1 MILKALYD
9 YYHRCDEVAPAGFE
23 FKEISFLIK
32 LSNDGHFKGI
42 IDQRIDNKKGSIY
55 LVPKGVGRSSS
66 PVANILW
73 DNCSYVL
80 GFTEAN
86 LPSEKTLTAQQEA
99 KRKKEQ
105 LKNIKNHRVFV
116 NKVEELCS
124 SIPNS
129 KSIQAVQAFYH
140 SEECSLSTFESDV
153 QWENL
158 KKNLTKNISF
168 KIEGDLEIVPSKQEV
183 KEYVESLNFGR
194 TDVSDHVCLIT
205 GNRGKT
211 VETTTSTMISGSQA
225 TAKLVA
231 FQVSSGYDSYGK
243 SKGNNAPISEEAEFA
258 YTTALKMLL
267 DKESKNKFMIGN
279 RTFLFWA
286 SAQKKVAE
294 EVESC
299 LFNMFSFPKDDDNPN
314 RRIEL
319 VRKVMNDIY
328 SGAIPTNL
336 NDKFFFLGLAPNSAR
351 IAVVYWNECPLKE
364 FAALILKHFED
375 TEIIHK
381 SGKPYQGLHQ
391 MLSAVTLG
399 GKSSEVQPNLPEAV
413 MKSILQGLPYP
424 SALYQ
429 ACIRRIRAEQ
439 DKDIY
444 AARASILKGYLNRII
459 DNNNIKLKSMLDKK
473 NQNIGYLCGRLF
485 ATLVKIQEDANG
497 INTIQERYMNAASST
512 PASVFATI
520 LNLSIHHSEKLN
532 EGKKVY
538 YEKLKQ
544 EILEKMSADAFPAHL
559 DLNDQ
564 GRFFVGY
571 YHQRQE
577 FFTSKSETIENN

>member
-1 MILKALYD
+1 MILKTLYD

-32 LSNDGHFKGI
+32 LSNDGHFRGI

-168 KIEGDLEIVPSKQEV
+168 IIEGDLEIVPSKQEV

-211 VETTTSTMISGSQA
+211 VETTTSTLIPGSQA

-328 SGAIPTNL
+328 SGTIPTNL

-375 TEIIHK
+375 TDIIHK

-413 MKSILQGLPYP
+413 MKSIIQGLPYP

-459 DNNNIKLKSMLDKK
+459 DNNNIKLESMLDKN

-520 LNLSIHHSEKLN
+520 LNLSVHHSEKLN

-544 EILEKMSADAFPAHL
+544 EILDKMSADAFPAHL

-577 FFTSKSETIENN
+577 FFTSKSETIDNN

>member
-105 LKNIKNHRVFV
+105 LKNIKNHLVFV

-168 KIEGDLEIVPSKQEV
+168 IIEGDLEIVPSKQEV

-413 MKSILQGLPYP
+413 MKRIIQGLPYP

-459 DNNNIKLKSMLDKK
+459 DKKNIKLISMLDKK

-544 EILEKMSADAFPAHL
+544 EILDKMSADAFPAHL

-577 FFTSKSETIENN
+577 FFTSKSETIDNN

>member
-32 LSNDGHFKGI
+32 LSNDGHFRGI

-86 LPSEKTLTAQQEA
+86 LPSEKTLTAQQET

-105 LKNIKNHRVFV
+105 LKNIKNHLVFV

-168 KIEGDLEIVPSKQEV
+168 IIEGDLEIVPSKQEV

-211 VETTTSTMISGSQA
+211 VETTTSTMIPGSQA

-328 SGAIPTNL
+328 SGTIPTNL

-375 TEIIHK
+375 TDIIHK

-413 MKSILQGLPYP
+413 MKSIIQGLPYP

-459 DNNNIKLKSMLDKK
+459 DYKNKKLSSMLDKK